1 MIMKKIKNW
10 MDAFRLRTLP
20 LSLAGIIM
28 GSMLAATYGAFSM
41 EIFFMAVATTLF
53 LQILSNLANDFG
65 DSELGT
71 DNAKRVGPVRTLQ
84 GGLVTRIEMKIMIAI
99 FIFLSLISGIALL
112 LLAYE
117 RINTSGLT
125 VMLVVGIISVLAAV
139 FYTIGKRPYGYLG
152 LGDMFV
158 FIFFGLVSVQG
169 SFFLY
174 TGSYEINTIIP
185 AVSVG
190 LLSAGVLN
198 LNNMRDHI
206 NDKDSGKHTLVV
218 RIGIKKAKIYH
229 YFLIGT
235 ALLSSFIFLAFT
247 QNIFIGLVFIIPAI
261 PLIINIIK
269 VHNIQDPREFDP
281 ELKKLALATL
291 VFTVGFGTLN
301 LLPLC

>member
-1 MIMKKIKNW
+1 
-10 MDAFRLRTLP
+10 
-20 LSLAGIIM
+20 
-28 GSMLAATYGAFSM
+28 
-41 EIFFMAVATTLF
+41 
-53 LQILSNLANDFG
+53 
-65 DSELGT
+65 
-71 DNAKRVGPVRTLQ
+71 
-84 GGLVTRIEMKIMIAI
+84 MKIMIAI

-117 RINTSGLT
+117 RIHTAGLT

-198 LNNMRDHI
+198 INNMRDHI

-235 ALLSSFIFLAFT
+235 ALLSSFLFLAFT
-247 QNIFIGLVFIIPAI
+247 QNILIGLVFIIPAI
-261 PLIINIIK
+261 PLIFNIIK

-291 VFTVGFGTLN
+291 VFTVGLGTLN